1 MEFYQTEYIMC
12 FLMGLNESFAQLRT
26 QLLLMEPEP
35 SINKAFTLLPQEV
48 E

>member
-26 QLLLMEPEP
+26 QLLLMELEP
-35 SINKAFTLLPQEV
+35 SINEALALLLQEV